1 MAKLMREQKAQI
13 EQQLKARYT
22 RLLEEVRDELE
33 ASGEQH
39 YIDLAG
45 RVPDSG
51 DESVANMLTDFDAA
65 IVDRQIHE
73 LRDIEAA
80 RQRLKEGCFGSC
92 IECGDDIA
100 FERLLA
106 YPTAK
111 RCYPCQDQHE
121 KTFAGEGTPTL

>member
-1 MAKLMREQKAQI
+1 MAILTKA
-13 EQQLKARYT
+13 EKARIEHLLEARYA

-51 DESVANMLTDFDAA
+51 DESVADMLTDFGAA
-65 IVDRQIHE
+65 IVDRQVHE

-80 RQRLKEGCFGSC
+80 RQRLKEGHFGSC
-92 IECGDDIA
+92 IECGEDIGI
-100 FERLLA
+100 ERLLA
-106 YPTAK
+106 YPTAR

-121 KTFAGEGTPTL
+121 KTYAGEGTPTL